1 MTALEQDKRW
11 LKFVDR
17 YCADLPRFAIEVV
30 GLELSAQQFVFL
42 QAVQVSRSRVSISS
56 GHGCF
61 AKGTSIMLSTGECVP
76 VESVKKGDKL
86 MGGDG
91 NSFRRVLRLR
101 RGTERM
107 YQFTYSDGT
116 SHIFNESHILC
127 LVATNSK
134 GTRVAGNKTTA
145 TVRDWLE
152 WGYDKKR
159 CHAIYRSPVTNFSG
173 EKKEL
178 LIPPYILGA
187 WLGDGTSARAEITN
201 MDSEVNDEW
210 SRYIYSI
217 GCNEIK
223 NINSTSKS
231 GDICYAIAA
240 TKGDD
245 IGDKNHIENNL
256 KKYNLLRNKHIPDDY
271 LFSSVENRLELL
283 AGLIDTDGS
292 LDGGGYDFVQKNK
305 LLAHQTAWLARSV
318 GCHATLRM
326 VTKKCTNNGV
336 VGNYWRVTIGRN
348 AGNIPVRIERKKRPD
363 SLHNQRTNLHF
374 GIKSCIELGEGD
386 YYGFEL
392 DGDNKFLGG
401 DFTVLHNTGKT
412 KSLSVI
418 TLWHLLCYYNS
429 VTLITANDADQ
440 LRATLWKEIATS
452 IEHIGRG
459 VHSWIY
465 PHIELLANGV
475 MRIKGHEKTWMCES
489 KTASSTNSNRL
500 AGRHG
505 KWFLIIADEASTV
518 PDEVLTTLTGAL
530 TEQHNRMILTSQPT
544 RNAGYFWRTQNEI
557 CTDNGGD
564 WKALVFSS
572 FDSPWVSDE
581 WLKSAW
587 EEYDTDE
594 RAVRLLGEFP
604 QDSSKVMMSL
614 TEANSMYKRGRIIQ
628 DHEPYGWLLLA
639 DIASGE
645 GLRDKS
651 ACVIA
656 RVIGYGNIGEEARR
670 VEVVVIPLLTN
681 NIRSNMFASYL
692 IDAADPYPSISY
704 VVDAGGLGV
713 NVCQDLED
721 KNVTC
726 HRVWWGAPCF
736 KEDNRKRYL
745 NLRAQAMHQAARA
758 AKDGRLSVLCPDF
771 KRVMV
776 GQSSRIPK
784 TFADSGRMKVPSK
797 GTREWEGL
805 ASPDLWDAVC
815 FAFLD
820 NVQYIVSENNYDA
833 KNSVTKVTSF
843 ADDFFASV

>member
-56 GHGCF
+56 GHG
-61 AKGTSIMLSTGECVP
+61 
-76 VESVKKGDKL
+76 
-86 MGGDG
+86 
-91 NSFRRVLRLR
+91 
-101 RGTERM
+101 
-107 YQFTYSDGT
+107 
-116 SHIFNESHILC
+116 
-127 LVATNSK
+127 
-134 GTRVAGNKTTA
+134 
-145 TVRDWLE
+145 
-152 WGYDKKR
+152 
-159 CHAIYRSPVTNFSG
+159 
-173 EKKEL
+173 
-178 LIPPYILGA
+178 
-187 WLGDGTSARAEITN
+187 
-201 MDSEVNDEW
+201 
-210 SRYIYSI
+210 
-217 GCNEIK
+217 
-223 NINSTSKS
+223 
-231 GDICYAIAA
+231 
-240 TKGDD
+240 
-245 IGDKNHIENNL
+245 
-256 KKYNLLRNKHIPDDY
+256 
-271 LFSSVENRLELL
+271 
-283 AGLIDTDGS
+283 
-292 LDGGGYDFVQKNK
+292 
-305 LLAHQTAWLARSV
+305 
-318 GCHATLRM
+318 
-326 VTKKCTNNGV
+326 
-336 VGNYWRVTIGRN
+336 
-348 AGNIPVRIERKKRPD
+348 
-363 SLHNQRTNLHF
+363 
-374 GIKSCIELGEGD
+374 
-386 YYGFEL
+386 
-392 DGDNKFLGG
+392 
-401 DFTVLHNTGKT
+401 TGKT

-489 KTASSTNSNRL
+489 KTASSKNSNRL

-614 TEANSMYKRGRIIQ
+614 ADANSMYKRGRIIQ
-628 DHEPYGWLLLA
+628 DHEPYGWAVLM
-639 DIASGE
+639 DVASGE

-651 ACVIA
+651 AVVLA
-656 RVIGYGNIGEEARR
+656 RVIGYGDRGEDARR
-670 VEVVVIPLLTN
+670 VEIVKIPLLTN
-681 NIRSNMFASYL
+681 TIRANKL
-692 IDAADPYPSISY
+692 ADY
-704 VVDAGGLGV
+704 VVDECSGYSNLTYVIDAGGLGV
-713 NVCQDLED
+713 NVCQDVED
-721 KNVTC
+721 KNQTV
-726 HRVWWGAPCF
+726 HRVLWGKPCF
-736 KEDNRKRYL
+736 KRKNSERYL
-745 NLRAQAMHQAARA
+745 NIRAQAMHQAARA
-758 AKDGRLSVLCPDF
+758 VKEGRLSILTHDYQ
-771 KRVMV
+771 RVMV

-784 TFADSGRMKVPSK
+784 EFTDAGKIRVPPK
-797 GTREWEGL
+797 GSTAWEGL
-805 ASPDLWDAVC
+805 GSPDLWDAVTFC
-815 FAFLD
+815 FSDDFSYLPTD
-820 NVQYIVSENNYDA
+820 NSEFKTEFTATDNALATAADM
-833 KNSVTKVTSF
+833 F
-843 ADDFFASV
+843 ADLDFD